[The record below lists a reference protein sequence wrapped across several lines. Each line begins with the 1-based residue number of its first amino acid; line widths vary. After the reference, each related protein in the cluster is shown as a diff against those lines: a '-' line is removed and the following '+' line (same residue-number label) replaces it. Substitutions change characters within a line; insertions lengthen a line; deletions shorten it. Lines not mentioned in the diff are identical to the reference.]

1 MNIGFK
7 FVKYMK
13 KNKVKI
19 HNVMIMC
26 VYTLYKPLRKK
37 QASENGYLSV

>member
-19 HNVMIMC
+19 HNVMMS